1 MKKIFLL
8 VGFIFILIVVH
19 AQKKFDSTAYV
30 QFYEN
35 RWEKFQFDNFT
46 TTHMPASLFQEERI
60 AGLSKCWAEAKYNF
74 ANFDLIPNVNWDSLY
89 QSFIPKVIE
98 TSSTLQYYKVLQNF
112 YQHLK
117 DGHSSVTMPYQYYK
131 ERTGTIPLEVRWIEN
146 KVIVTKNTSEL
157 KEEQSILPGME
168 LIAFNNTPILQ
179 YIKENISPY
188 INFSTPQDSVERI
201 YRFELLPGKA
211 GAEATLSFRTTER
224 KTITQT
230 MKYKAVE
237 KYWEPYPLVIFK
249 VLKGNIGYLQIN
261 SFNDNK
267 VISIFDSLFTS
278 IAQTNALLIDI
289 RNNGGGNGSNGFEI
303 LGCLTDKPFYQGKTI
318 LRHYKP
324 VGRAWGNTE
333 ESEILTDDWKPY
345 KNKLYTKPVIVLTS
359 AATYSAAED
368 FTTVFRSMNRGKI
381 IGATTGGST
390 GQPITFGL
398 PGGGMARVCAK
409 RDFISD
415 GTEFVGIGIQP
426 DIEVKPTIKGISSN
440 KDEALEAALNY
451 LKQPSIAKAN

>member
-8 VGFIFILIVVH
+8 IGLSFIMVAAH
-19 AQKKFDSTAYV
+19 TQKKFDSAAYV
-30 QFYEN
+30 QFNNN
-35 RWEKFQFDNFT
+35 RWEKFQFANFT
-46 TTHMPASLFQEERI
+46 TILMPASLSQEEKI
-60 AGLSKCWAEAKYNF
+60 AGLGKCWAEAKYNF
-74 ANFDLIPNVNWDSLY
+74 ANFDLIPDVNWDSLY
-89 QSFIPKVIE
+89 QSFIPKVME

-112 YQHLK
+112 YQNLR
-117 DGHSSVTMPYQYYK
+117 DGHTSVTMPYQYYK

-146 KVIVTKNTSEL
+146 KVIVTRNISEL
-157 KEEQSILPGME
+157 KEEQSIKPGME

-188 INFSTPQDSVERI
+188 IKFSSSRDSIERI

-211 GAEATLSFRTTER
+211 GNEVALTFKSPDG

-230 MKYKAVE
+230 IKYKAVE
-237 KYWEPYPLVIFK
+237 KYWEPYPLVSYK

-267 VISIFDSLFTS
+267 VVSIFDSLFNS
-278 IAQTNALLIDI
+278 IAQTNALIIDI

-318 LRHYKP
+318 LRHYRP

-333 ESEILTDDWKPY
+333 ESQILTDDWKPY

-368 FTTVFRSMNRGKI
+368 FTSVFKSMNRGKI
-381 IGATTGGST
+381 IGSTTGGST

-426 DIEVKPTIKGISSN
+426 DLEVKPTIKGVSSN
-440 KDEALEAALNY
+440 KDEVLEAALNY
-451 LKQPSIAKAN
+451 LKPSIAKTN